1 MEYIVSIIFV
11 LIFAVWELQQ
21 FIKVRK
27 LTVLYRNIFPS
38 STGQLEFDSKNLCI
52 NSTHNSDLFKNIV
65 RTLNRYLGE
74 NSDQVSDYHLMKD
87 VVDRNREVAESE
99 IETLIPFTQYI
110 GLVGTMIGIFFGV
123 FKLVFGGGLEKLIAD
138 SKLALAS
145 SGVPE
150 LLGGVAIA
158 VLTSALGL
166 FLTMWSSYLFKES
179 KRIVELRENDFLG
192 WIQAEMLPNLSTDM
206 TSTLVKMTN
215 NLRDFNNT
223 FSSNTAKLDR
233 TLAKVNESYTDQARV
248 LEELQRVDV
257 KKIAMANVQVYEK
270 LKDCTD
276 EIGMIGDVL
285 KSSRQYLQQVRE
297 LTEKLDKMDERAKT
311 WEKMAKF
318 FEKEIKEIERRKA
331 VISEAVGN
339 VDEKLKQSFE
349 HLRQTAMS
357 KSDEVAE
364 KIIDENSK
372 LDNALSQQEK
382 LLNKKLCEMS
392 DAIDKRN
399 RKLSDVF
406 ASLEQL
412 TKTLPAEMQRYTREL
427 SNLSDI
433 KRGIADLGQAI
444 IQGTNSRVVTKEGVV
459 VTSPSTKMPLML
471 KIAIYIIALY
481 SFIMMIKEIYPV
493 VTNLIAKYLQ

>member
-1 MEYIVSIIFV
+1 MDYIVSIIFV
-11 LIFAVWELQQ
+11 LIFATWEWKQYN
-21 FIKVRK
+21 KVRK
-27 LTVLYRNIFPS
+27 LTALYRNIFPN
-38 STGQLEFDSKNLCI
+38 STDQLEFDSQKLCI
-52 NSTHNSDLFKNIV
+52 ISTHDSDLFKNIV
-65 RTLNRYLGE
+65 RTINRYLGE

-110 GLVGTMIGIFFGV
+110 GLVGTMFGIFFGV
-123 FKLVFGGGLEKLIAD
+123 FVLVFVHGLDNLMSGSIT
-138 SKLALAS
+138 ALAS
-145 SGVPE
+145 SGVTE

-166 FLTMWSSYLFKES
+166 CLTMRSSSLFKDA
-179 KRIVELRENDFLG
+179 KRIVELRENAFLG

-215 NLRDFNNT
+215 NLRDFNKT
-223 FSSNTAKLDR
+223 FSSNTEKLDH
-233 TLAKVNESYTDQARV
+233 TLAKVNDSYKGQARILEV
-248 LEELQRVDV
+248 LERVDV
-257 KKIAMANVQVYEK
+257 KNVAMANVQVYEK
-270 LKDCTD
+270 LKDCTN
-276 EIGMIGDVL
+276 EIGMIGDAL
-285 KSSRQYLQQVRE
+285 KSSRLYLQQVRE
-297 LTEKLDKMDERAKT
+297 LTERLDKMDERAKT

-318 FEKEIKEIERRKA
+318 FEMEINEIERRKA
-331 VISEAVGN
+331 AISEAVGN

-349 HLRQTAMS
+349 HLGQTAKA

-372 LDNALSQQEK
+372 LDNALSQQEE
-382 LLNKKLCEMS
+382 LLNRKLGEMS

-412 TKTLPAEMQRYTREL
+412 TKTLPAEMQRYTHEL

-433 KRGIADLGQAI
+433 KRGIADLEKAI
-444 IQGTNSRVVTKEGVV
+444 IQSANSRVVTKEGVV
-459 VTSPSTKMPLML
+459 VTSPSTKIPLML

-481 SFIMMIKEIYPV
+481 SFIMMVKEMYLV
-493 VTNLIAKYLQ
+493 VTDFIVK